1 MTYLRVVLPGIR
13 IVQLDAFR
21 LLNDIVADGAA
32 FGLTDVTSPCLTPNV
47 PPFTCQEPAEFL
59 FWDGIHPTRAVH
71 AIIAQEA
78 ASALSR

>member
-1 MTYLRVVLPGIR
+1 
-13 IVQLDAFR
+13 
-21 LLNDIVADGAA
+21 
-32 FGLTDVTSPCLTPNV
+32 LTDVTSPCVTPNV
-47 PPFTCQEPAEFL
+47 SPFTCQEPDEFL